1 MTRYFY
7 EYQAPEPS
15 EDILARI
22 TALEKEISD
31 SLSALFH
38 KED

>member
-7 EYQAPEPS
+7 EYKAPERS

-22 TALEKEISD
+22 TALEAEISD
-31 SLSALFH
+31 SLKYLFV
-38 KED
+38 KE